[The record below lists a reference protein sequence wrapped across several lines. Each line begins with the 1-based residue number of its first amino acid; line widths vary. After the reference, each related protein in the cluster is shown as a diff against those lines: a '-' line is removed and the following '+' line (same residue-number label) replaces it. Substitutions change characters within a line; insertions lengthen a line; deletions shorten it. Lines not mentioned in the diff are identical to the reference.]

1 MRKNKFKLEYQLN
14 NASPHILWNSI
25 GTAYGLSE
33 WFADAVTEDNG
44 HYIFRWNDHE
54 QQATLLHARP
64 NAYIRLQWEEDK
76 GTEAFFELK
85 IVTSELSRDLILQI
99 TDFAD
104 PAETE
109 DMTLLWNQQVDE
121 LKRVTGM

>member
-1 MRKNKFKLEYQLN
+1 MKKNKFKLEYPLN
-14 NASPHILWNSI
+14 NASPQILWNSI

-44 HYIFRWNDHE
+44 HYTFRWNNHQ
-54 QQATLLHARP
+54 QQATLLHAKP
-64 NAYIRLQWEEDK
+64 NVYIRLQWDEDH

-85 IVTSELSRDLILQI
+85 IVSSELSHDIILQI

-109 DMTLLWNQQVDE
+109 DMKMLWNQQVDE